1 MNKTKQQK
9 NAATLLT
16 GNRTRRWCLLTAGFL
31 STGLAILGIFLP
43 LLPTVP
49 LLLLAAACFA
59 RSSEP
64 FYRWLVEHRQLGPLL
79 QPYLEGAGIPRRA
92 KVKAIALVW
101 ITIPASALLLVT
113 LPWLRL
119 LMFVVALA
127 VTLYLL
133 RLPIREET
141 AVQPLSPSS

>member
-1 MNKTKQQK
+1 MNEIKQQK
-9 NAATLLT
+9 QIATRSENRARKWFLLV
-16 GNRTRRWCLLTAGFL
+16 AGIL

-64 FYRWLVEHRQLGPLL
+64 FYSWLMEHRHLGPLL
-79 QPYLEGAGIPRRA
+79 QPYLKGSGIPRPA

-101 ITIPASALLLVT
+101 VTIPASALLLVP
-113 LPWLRL
+113 LLWVRV
-119 LMFVVALA
+119 LMFFVALA

-133 RLPIREET
+133 RLPIREDAAGQST
-141 AVQPLSPSS
+141 SPAP

>member
-1 MNKTKQQK
+1 MNGIRQQK
-9 NAATLLT
+9 QIAT
-16 GNRTRRWCLLTAGFL
+16 RSRIRARKWCLLAAGLL

-64 FYRWLVEHRQLGPLL
+64 FYSWLLEHRHLGPLL
-79 QPYLEGAGIPRRA
+79 QPYLKGSGIPRRA

-101 ITIPASALLLVT
+101 VTIPASALFLVP
-113 LPWLRL
+113 LFWVRV
-119 LMFVVALA
+119 LMFVIALA

-133 RLPIREET
+133 RLPSSEDAAGQST
-141 AVQPLSPSS
+141 SPAP

>member
-1 MNKTKQQK
+1 MKESKQQK
-9 NAATLLT
+9 QIATRS
-16 GNRTRRWCLLTAGFL
+16 GNRARKGCLLAAGLL

-64 FYRWLVEHRQLGPLL
+64 FYRWLLEHRHLGPLL
-79 QPYLEGAGIPRRA
+79 QPYLKGAGIPRRA

-101 ITIPASALLLVT
+101 VTIPASALLLVP
-113 LPWLRL
+113 LLWVRI
-119 LMFVVALA
+119 LMFFVALA

-133 RLPIREET
+133 RLPIREDAAGQST
-141 AVQPLSPSS
+141 SPAP